1 MGSQGAPRTCRCIET
16 DGGKD
21 RSSPGVAVR
30 EHHAP
35 VGALRPFAPQCGRPW
50 PRQGAP
56 RTCRCIETVSELV
69 PMARSPGQGAPRTC
83 RCIETSMAAPS
94 PQSQPSCQGAPRTCR
109 CIETRFARAGTR
121 ADWRVREHHALAGAL
136 RFTGGLLEV
145 GENGNGWG
153 SAARPRSA
161 QEGYSWGGDQR
172 HAHLGPLAG
181 ECRRAARATP
191 RPLRPIPVRGGALR
205 RPRGS
210 LEATDRSR

>member
-50 PRQGAP
+50 PR
-56 RTCRCIETVSELV
+56 
-69 PMARSPGQGAPRTC
+69 QGAPRTC